1 MQNKIRAGLAA
12 LLMVAVSG
20 CAVKG
25 GWMGAEAEKA
35 YDKDLEAKRLAEA
48 NNNDD
53 YYEIHKDGRIYVLSD
68 AKDYKIWLSTDEI
81 PLVVTRIGVGPKG
94 ETVKMGLIKREAKAM
109 EAIVGYKGGAQRL
122 FEGELKGLE
131 KGFYGEVTK
140 NGQTVVFND
149 WNVLDAYRKGG
160 SLSGGVPQDG
170 LSGPHGEK
178 VLFVATKGPVEDMTA
193 RFQAIYA
200 KK

>member
-1 MQNKIRAGLAA
+1 MQKQIRAGLAA

-35 YDKDLEAKRLAEA
+35 YDKELEGKRLAEA

-53 YYEIHKDGRIYVLSD
+53 YYEIHKGGRIYVLSD
-68 AKDYKIWLSTDEI
+68 VKDYRTWLKTDEI
-81 PLVVTRIGVGPKG
+81 PLVVTRIGAGYKG
-94 ETVKMGLIKREAKAM
+94 ETVKMALIKREAKAM
-109 EAIVGYKGGAQRL
+109 ESIVGYKGGAQRM

-140 NGQTVVFND
+140 NGQLVAFND
-149 WNVLDAYRKGG
+149 WNALDAYRKGG
-160 SLSGGVPQDG
+160 SLSGGAPQDG

-178 VLFVATKGPVEDMTA
+178 VIFVATKGPVEDMA
-193 RFQAIYA
+193 AKFQAIYA